1 MVRAVTEQ
9 GLADGGGGDGG
20 DGDGGGGAC
29 VWWAQ
34 GPEPVAELEAEA
46 LAWVPA
52 LVLWVL

>member
-9 GLADGGGGDGG
+9 GLAGGGGDDG
-20 DGDGGGGAC
+20 GDGGGGGDAC

-34 GPEPVAELEAEA
+34 GPEPVAESGAEA

>member
-9 GLADGGGGDGG
+9 GLAGGGGGDGG
-20 DGDGGGGAC
+20 DGGGDGGVC

-34 GPEPVAELEAEA
+34 GPEPVAESGAEA

>member
-9 GLADGGGGDGG
+9 GLAGGGGDDG
-20 DGDGGGGAC
+20 GDGGGGGDAC

-34 GPEPVAELEAEA
+34 GPEPVAEA